1 MEVTLGD
8 HTDVLYPGD
17 SIYYDSTIP
26 HRVQCRKDKETK
38 IVAVLYTSKT

>member
-8 HTDVLYPGD
+8 HSDVLSAGD

-26 HRVQCRKDKETK
+26 HRVGAKGSAPAR
-38 IVAVLYTSKT
+38 ILAVLWAGAR

>member
-8 HTDVLYPGD
+8 HTDILYPGD

-26 HRVQCRKDKETK
+26 HRVQCRKGKETK
-38 IVAVLYTSKT
+38 IVAVLYTSKA